1 MKTKMKTK
9 MNFYICVFNG
19 RQSKAQTRRCRKSLN
34 FSVQIHV
41 VLRYVMLRY
50 VTLRYVTLCYDMS
63 RYVRTYLCTPAHL
76 ILAYLKPFEFSQ
88 KPRSDEAKSFQKPK
102 VFASVSWSQ
111 FSYNRFAETVT
122 SGRNLGFIGLHRAP

>member
-34 FSVQIHV
+34 LSVQIHV

-50 VTLRYVTLCYDMS
+50 VTLRYIMLRYVTLCT
-63 RYVRTYLCTPAHL
+63 YVRTY
-76 ILAYLKPFEFSQ
+76 
-88 KPRSDEAKSFQKPK
+88 
-102 VFASVSWSQ
+102 
-111 FSYNRFAETVT
+111 
-122 SGRNLGFIGLHRAP
+122 APQPT